1 MSAAAAE
8 TATTGR
14 PSSPEAALS
23 AFLSSLKTPATLLV
37 AISGGSDSTGLLIL
51 LKNLLRTSHRDHR
64 LVAATVDHRL
74 RQGSTEEAR
83 WVADLCK
90 HLDIPHD
97 ILDWTGA
104 KPKTGIPAAAR
115 DARYRLLS
123 DAAERM
129 GADAILTGHT
139 LDDQIETVR
148 MRAERAAASG
158 LGLAGMAPATLY
170 GRRHWILR
178 PLLGVRREAIRVAL
192 RQQAAAWLDDPT
204 NEDPRYERVR
214 VRRDALPFD
223 ETVIANAAASRR
235 TLCWATADWLQETVE
250 RLGDYVFR
258 IGLPSPPAAAIADDP
273 VRRHALSTLAAIA
286 GGRSH
291 RPQADSIDRLMT
303 ALDGGQDFRL
313 TLAGALFVRRRND
326 LFCLRERRGLLPL
339 PLPAGTSVLWDGRYR
354 LDNLGAVDL
363 HIAAGHAPIN
373 DPSLPGTV
381 KAALAGTHPFF
392 HDFQGNPLA
401 EPGLVRSNLHIAL
414 LDHMLPDFDLP
425 LARAIDRLVGRDE
438 TPFCPI

>member
-90 HLDIPHD
+90 SLDIPHD

-123 DAAERM
+123 EAAERM

-148 MRAERAAASG
+148 MRAERAATSG

-192 RQQAAAWLDDPT
+192 RQQAAEWLDDPT

-223 ETVIANAAASRR
+223 ETIIASAAASRR
-235 TLCWATADWLQETVE
+235 ALCRATADWLQETVE

-258 IGLPSPPAAAIADDP
+258 IGLPSPPAAGIADDP
-273 VRRHALSTLAAIA
+273 ARRHALSTLAAIA

-291 RPQADSIDRLMT
+291 RPQADSMDRLMT
-303 ALDGGQDFRL
+303 ALDAGQDFRL

-339 PLPAGTSVLWDGRYR
+339 PLPAGTSVLWDGRYK

-363 HIAAGHAPIN
+363 HIAAGNAPIN

-401 EPGLVRSNLHIAL
+401 EPGQVRSNLHIAL